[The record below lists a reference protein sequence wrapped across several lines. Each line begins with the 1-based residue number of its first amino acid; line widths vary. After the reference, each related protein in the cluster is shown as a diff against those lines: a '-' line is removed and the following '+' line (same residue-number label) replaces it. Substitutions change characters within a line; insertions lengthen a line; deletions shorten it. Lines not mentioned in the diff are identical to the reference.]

1 MADKKASKKKDTN
14 GAGRTRN
21 YTALVYPDS
30 VNTPDNWIEVL
41 SDSHIPVIISPL
53 HDKDLNPDGQPKK
66 PHYHVMLCFEGPKT
80 PDQARAVFDQVGAV
94 IPPEQFFKVQSL
106 RGMARYF
113 CHLDNPEKAQYNTE
127 SVRTLGGAD
136 YVGAIG
142 LVTDKYKAIGEMIDF
157 CVETGVT
164 SYSTLLI
171 YCRQERYDW
180 FRVLCDNG
188 TVVMKEFLKSLDWT
202 MKQGS

>member
-1 MADKKASKKKDTN
+1 MAEKKASKKKESS

-21 YTALVYPDS
+21 YTAIVYPDS
-30 VNTPDNWIEVL
+30 VNTPENWIEVL
-41 SDSHIPVIISPL
+41 SDTHIPVMISPL
-53 HDKDLNPDGQPKK
+53 HDQDLNPDGQPKK
-66 PHYHVMLCFEGPKT
+66 AHYHVMLCFEGPKT
-80 PDQARAVFDQVGAV
+80 PEQARAVLDQIGAV
-94 IPPEQFFKVQSL
+94 IPPEHFFKVQSL

-113 CHLDNPEKAQYNTE
+113 CHMDNPEKAQYNTE
-127 SVRTLGGAD
+127 LVRTLGGAD

-142 LVTDKYKAIGEMIDF
+142 LVTDKYKAIGEMIDY

-171 YCRQERYDW
+171 YCRKERYDW

-202 MKQGS
+202 MKQS